1 MSINFDRALGSHE
14 RVLYRLSER
23 TGVLASNLAN
33 ADTPGYKARDL
44 DFKTALNDVRDTRL
58 ALSANNSRHL
68 QASDAKS
75 PGGELLY
82 RVPNHAALDGNTVE
96 VEMEQAAF
104 AENSVRYQATLQF
117 LRGRFQQMRTALG
130 G

>member
-44 DFKTALNDVRDTRL
+44 DFKTALNGVRDTRL